1 MALVRWKS
9 KQSELRVTTEEI
21 AKPASHPFN
30 TKVTEVLA
38 ECKFDRKV
46 EHLRERFCGPAKAA
60 GVSHR
65 ASVSCRRK
73 ELPIR
78 RREGYKAV
86 PQRAV
91 DERKRT

>member
-21 AKPASHPFN
+21 AKPASHRFY
-30 TKVTEVLA
+30 TKVTEVLV
-38 ECKFDRKV
+38 ECEFERKV
-46 EHLRERFCGPAKAA
+46 EHLRERLYGPAKAA

-65 ASVSCRRK
+65 ASASCRRK

-78 RREGYKAV
+78 RREGYRAV
-86 PQRAV
+86 PKRAV